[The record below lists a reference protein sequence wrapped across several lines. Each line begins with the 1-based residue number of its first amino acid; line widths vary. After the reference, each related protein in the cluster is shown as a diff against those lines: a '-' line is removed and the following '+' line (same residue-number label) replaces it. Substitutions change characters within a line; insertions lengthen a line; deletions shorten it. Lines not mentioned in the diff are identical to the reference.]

1 MGISMK
7 KKKIAWGITG
17 AGDKIVETMKAM
29 EKINKEYEDIVD
41 IEVFISKAGDQVIKY
56 YEISHD
62 IERNFDKVWVE
73 INANAPFLAGNI
85 QLGKYEFMLIAPA
98 SSNTVAKIAMRMGD
112 TLISNAAIMG
122 QKTDIPIYILPSDYE
137 EGTTITQLPDGN
149 DLKITIRKEDVEH
162 VKKLAK
168 MYETFIIKEPKDL
181 LNVFKKHFN

>member
-1 MGISMK
+1 MK

-29 EKINKEYEDIVD
+29 EKINKEYEDKVD
-41 IEVFISKAGDQVIKY
+41 MEVFISKAGDQVIKY

-73 INANAPFLAGNI
+73 INANSPFLAGNI

-122 QKTDIPIYILPSDYE
+122 QKADIPLYILPSDYE
-137 EGTTITQLPDGN
+137 VGTTITQLPDGN

-162 VKKLAK
+162 VKKLTK
-168 MYETFIIKEPKDL
+168 MHETFIIKEPKDL
-181 LNVFKKHFN
+181 IKVFKKHFN